1 MKKLLILVII
11 IGCNRTKENVQ
22 QKDQSSLDKQTRAQ
36 VFVQYASAFDI
47 EYDQG
52 YKVVT
57 LNTPWQGS
65 SSSLKYVLR
74 HKDTPVIDSIKSL
87 GQEIIIPV
95 ENLVCNSTS
104 QIVLLEEL
112 GLIDRLKGF
121 PQTQYIYS
129 PQIIERVKNGSITD
143 VGIEAKMN
151 IEGVLAIDPDM
162 VMAFNTGRE
171 NRQLNK
177 LKELG
182 IPVVINADYLETS
195 ALGRAEWI
203 KFMSVFFDKEKE
215 ANSYFDR
222 MVNKYDS
229 LVSLVNDVDKVNVF
243 SGSLYGGSWFMPAA
257 KNYGAL
263 LISDAG
269 GEYLWNNDDNTGWL
283 NLDFEVV
290 YEKAQSTD
298 VWIGVGGF
306 ESLSQLKEADP
317 RYADFKAF
325 KNRRVYSYVNRVN
338 EAGANDYFE
347 SGVLKVDIVLADH
360 IKMIHPEL
368 LPDYELYYYKQ
379 LQ

>member
-1 MKKLLILVII
+1 MILIAL
-11 IGCNRTKENVQ
+11 IGCNSTKEKIKN
-22 QKDQSSLDKQTRAQ
+22 KDQNSRIKLINEQ
-36 VFVQYASAFDI
+36 VSVEYATAFDI
-47 EYDQG
+47 EYGDG
-52 YKVVT
+52 YKLVT
-57 LNTPWQGS
+57 LKTPWQGS

-74 HKDTPVIDSIKSL
+74 HKENSLADSIKNL
-87 GQEIIIPV
+87 GKEIIIPI
-95 ENLVCNSTS
+95 ERLVCNSTS
-104 QIVLLEEL
+104 QIVFLEKL
-112 GLIDRLKGF
+112 DLVDRLKGF

-129 PQIIERVKNGSITD
+129 PQIIEKVKSGSITD

-151 IEGVLAIDPDM
+151 IEGILAIEPDV
-162 VMAFNTGRE
+162 VMAFNTGNE
-171 NRQLNK
+171 DRQLNK
-177 LKELG
+177 LEELG
-182 IPVVINADYLETS
+182 VPVVINADYLETS

-215 ANSYFDR
+215 ANFYFENT
-222 MVNKYDS
+222 VFKYDS
-229 LVSLVNDVDKVNVF
+229 LASLVDDVNEVTVF

-263 LISDAG
+263 LIANAG
-269 GEYLWNNDDNTGWL
+269 GEYLWQNDNDTGWL

-290 YEKAQSTD
+290 YEKAHSTD

-325 KNRRVYSYVNRVN
+325 KNKRIYSYVNRVN

-347 SGVLKVDIVLADH
+347 SGVFQADVVLADH

-368 LPDYELYYYKQ
+368 LPDYKLYYYKR
-379 LQ
+379 LE